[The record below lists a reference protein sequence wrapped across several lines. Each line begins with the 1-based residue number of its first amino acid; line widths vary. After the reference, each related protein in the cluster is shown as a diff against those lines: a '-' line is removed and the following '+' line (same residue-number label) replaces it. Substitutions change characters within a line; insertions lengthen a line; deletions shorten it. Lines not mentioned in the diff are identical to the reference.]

1 MTPRHAFAMRVGVV
15 LCVGMAFAAAALKWS
30 TTLLIYAGRADANSS
45 YTYSQR
51 AHTHPEW
58 SPEGG
63 RVLEDA
69 RLWMPEDARYRV
81 VLGPEFDPETSS
93 DFTRYLL
100 LEFLLPRRPTTSS
113 SAPWVFCYGCTSATL
128 GRRFEILSQ
137 AGGGPTFG
145 RMRP

>member
-1 MTPRHAFAMRVGVV
+1 VCVAVAFGV
-15 LCVGMAFAAAALKWS
+15 AAARWPTALA
-30 TTLLIYAGRADANSS
+30 IFDGRADANSS

-69 RLWMPEDARYRV
+69 RLWMPMDARYRV
-81 VLGPEFDPETSS
+81 VFGPGFDPLRTS

-100 LEFLLPRRPTTSS
+100 LWFLLPRRPTTSS
-113 SAPWVFCYGCTSATL
+113 SAKWVFCYGCTSTTL
-128 GRRFEILSQ
+128 GRRFDILSQ